1 MSGYPRIFRNALFA
15 LAFAGCLLGL
25 NTHVAKGQ
33 NGRGHTVFGDF
44 KVDESQATGTGA
56 RIYQV
61 ILYNV
66 VGNLID
72 RQSVTNNGRYR
83 FFDVPDGEYAIAVES
98 EGAEVTRIQLRFSYP
113 ETDVRRDIS
122 LEWKS
127 DPTKTRNG
135 PPATVAPMPTYQR
148 STVNQ
153 ESFDKAEK
161 AAAAK
166 QHAEAA
172 KLLTAIV
179 DADPKDY
186 EAWIELGNAYFNLGK
201 LKDAEKVYLRAI
213 DEKPSLVLPFLS
225 LGKIRMADKNYEG
238 SVDAFSQALK
248 LQPTN
253 AEADYFLGE
262 AYLQLKKGSKAVGY
276 LYEALRLEPIKM
288 AEAHL
293 RLAALYNGAGL
304 KDKAAAEY
312 EAFLKKKPDY
322 PDRKK
327 LEQYIAANK
336 TKKDS
341 MIEVPR

>member
-1 MSGYPRIFRNALFA
+1 MAGSTRLFQRALLA
-15 LAFAGCLLGL
+15 LAFAASIPCLHISPA
-25 NTHVAKGQ
+25 NGQ
-33 NGRGHTVFGDF
+33 NGSGHTLFGDF
-44 KVDESQATGTGA
+44 KVDESQASETGVRT
-56 RIYQV
+56 YQV
-61 ILYNV
+61 ILYNL
-66 VGNLID
+66 VGNQID
-72 RQSVTNNGRYR
+72 RQAVTNNGRYR
-83 FFDVPDGEYAIAVES
+83 FFDVPNGEYAIAVEF
-98 EGAEVTRIQLRFSYP
+98 EGAEVTRIPLRFSYP
-113 ETDVRRDIS
+113 QRTDVRQDIS

-127 DPTKTRNG
+127 DPTKTRHG
-135 PPATVAPMPTYQR
+135 PATTIAPLPTYTR
-148 STVNQ
+148 SPVNQ

-172 KLLTAIV
+172 RLLTAIV
-179 DADPKDY
+179 DADPKDF

-213 DEKPSLVLPFLS
+213 DEKPSLVLPYLS

-238 SVDAFSQALK
+238 SLDAFNAALK

-253 AEADYFLGE
+253 AEANYFLGE
-262 AYLQLKKGSKAVGY
+262 TYLQLKKGSKAVGY
-276 LYEALRLEPIKM
+276 LYEALKLEPIKM

-304 KDKAAAEY
+304 KEKAAAEY

-336 TKKDS
+336 TKND
-341 MIEVPR
+341 